1 MLWIVL
7 VLLTHLQCGVY
18 SYFDFELYHNTTEEE
33 YAMQHKKAQSKL
45 ITEAYLW
52 KQLPGGIL

>member
-7 VLLTHLQCGVY
+7 VLLTHLQRGIY

-33 YAMQHKKAQSKL
+33 YAMQHKKAQSKH
-45 ITEAYLW
+45 ITEEYSW
-52 KQLPGGIL
+52 KQSYDGVL

>member
-7 VLLTHLQCGVY
+7 LLLTHLKCGVY

-45 ITEAYLW
+45 ITKANLW
-52 KQLPGGIL
+52 N